1 MTTTDPKPAVTLTDD
16 AKALLDSPEFATVA
30 TVDPDGQ
37 PQLSVIWLG
46 RDGDDVLFSTIK
58 GRRKTLNLQRDP
70 RATVLM
76 FPKDDPYKYLEIRG
90 TVTLTDDPSAAY
102 IDEMSRKYLGKD
114 YPWHKPEEE
123 RIVVRVSPTKVVWHG

>member
-1 MTTTDPKPAVTLTDD
+1 MTTSDATPAVTLTDE
-16 AKALLDSPEFATVA
+16 AKALLDTPEFATVA
-30 TVDPDGQ
+30 TIDPDGQ

-70 RATVLM
+70 RATVLI

-90 TVTLTDDPSAAY
+90 TVTLTDDPTAAY
-102 IDEMSRKYLGKD
+102 IDEMSHKYLGKD
-114 YPWHKPEEE
+114 YPWHNPAEE
-123 RIVVRVSPTKVVWHG
+123 RIIVRVSPTNVVWHG

>member
-1 MTTTDPKPAVTLTDD
+1 MTTDLPIPATLSDQ
-16 AKALLDSPEFATVA
+16 ARALLDAPEFATVA
-30 TVDPDGQ
+30 TIDPDGQ

-76 FPKDDPYKYLEIRG
+76 YPRHDPYTYLEVRG
-90 TVTLTDDPSAAY
+90 NVTMTDDPPGAF
-102 IDEMSRKYLGKD
+102 IDEMSRKYTGED
-114 YPWHKPEEE
+114 FAHHDPVEE
-123 RIVVRVSPTKVVWHG
+123 RIIVRLSPTTVVWHG

>member
-1 MTTTDPKPAVTLTDD
+1 MTTSDATPAVILTDE
-16 AKALLDSPEFATVA
+16 AKALLDTPEFATVA
-30 TVDPDGQ
+30 TIDPDGQ

-70 RATVLM
+70 RATVLI

-90 TVTLTDDPSAAY
+90 TVTLTDDPKAAY
-102 IDEMSRKYLGKD
+102 IDEMSHKYLGKD
-114 YPWHKPEEE
+114 YPWHNPAEE
-123 RIVVRVSPTKVVWHG
+123 RIIVRVSPTNVVWHG